1 MQIMEQRLSIQRL
14 FLMVRNLERVFSERL
29 AMNVGVQQPLMTW
42 GCADLWVKITITVA
56 F

>member
-1 MQIMEQRLSIQRL
+1 MAWRTTPKITVS
-14 FLMVRNLERVFSERL
+14 MVRNLDRVFSERL
-29 AMNVGVQQPLMTW
+29 AINVGVQQPLMTW